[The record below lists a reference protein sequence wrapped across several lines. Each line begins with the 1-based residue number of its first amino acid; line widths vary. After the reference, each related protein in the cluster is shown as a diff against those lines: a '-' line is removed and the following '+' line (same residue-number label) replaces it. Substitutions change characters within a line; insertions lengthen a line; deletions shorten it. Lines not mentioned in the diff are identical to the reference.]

1 MSKLRAGVI
10 GVGYLGA
17 FHAEKYQRI
26 PGVKLVGLADT
37 NFSRAKEI
45 SNRYNVEAHKEYK
58 TLLPKVDILSIVVP
72 SGMHYEV
79 AKDCLARGIHCLVE
93 KPLTENVNEANE
105 LVALAKDKQ
114 IVLQVGHLE
123 RFNPVIKKVSHLLK
137 SPYKIK
143 TRRFSRQQSRGTD
156 TDVILDLMIHDLDI
170 VLSLANSEVID
181 VQATGS
187 TVITDFIDIA
197 NAMVF
202 FKDGLVAELGASRV
216 STEIVRDVE
225 VCCKSGKYV
234 LNFLTHEAKFFES
247 GEVSD
252 QTGQSIRVL
261 ETGKTDVDALYDEL
275 VAFVESI
282 QYGGS
287 PVVSGEDGKRAL
299 ELAVEISSKIKSSS
313 SQFPKS
319 SVFLKKNDQH

>member
-26 PGVKLVGLADT
+26 PGVRLVGLADT
-37 NFSRAKEI
+37 NFDRVKEI
-45 SNRYNVEAHKEYK
+45 SDRYNVEAHKDYK

-79 AKDCLARGIHCLVE
+79 AKECLSRGIHCLVE

-114 IVLQVGHLE
+114 VVLQVGHLE
-123 RFNPVIKKVSHLLK
+123 RFNPVIRKVSHLLK
-137 SPYKIK
+137 SPHKIK
-143 TRRFSRQQSRGTD
+143 TRRFSRHQPRGTD
-156 TDVILDLMIHDLDI
+156 TDVVLDLMIHDLDI
-170 VLSLANSEVID
+170 VLSLSNSEVVD
-181 VQATGS
+181 VQATGAA
-187 TVITDFIDIA
+187 VITDFIDIA

-202 FKDGLVAELGASRV
+202 FKNGLVAELGASRV
-216 STEIVRDVE
+216 STETVRDVE
-225 VCCKSGKYV
+225 VHCKSGKYF
-234 LNFLTHEAKFFES
+234 LNFLTHEAMFFES
-247 GEVSD
+247 AEDSD
-252 QTGQSIRVL
+252 ELGQSIRVL

-275 VAFVESI
+275 AAFVGSI
-282 QYGGS
+282 QYGSS

-299 ELAVEISSKIKSSS
+299 ELAVEISSRIKFSSS
-313 SQFPKS
+313 
-319 SVFLKKNDQH
+319 

>member
-26 PGVKLVGLADT
+26 PGVRLVGLADT
-37 NFSRAKEI
+37 NFDRVKEV
-45 SNRYNVEAHKEYK
+45 SDRYNVEAHKDYK
-58 TLLPKVDILSIVVP
+58 TLLPNVDILSIVVP
-72 SGMHYEV
+72 SGMHYQV
-79 AKDCLARGIHCLVE
+79 ARDCLSHGIHCLVE
-93 KPLTENVNEANE
+93 KPLTENVNEATE
-105 LVALAKDKQ
+105 LVDLAKDKR

-123 RFNPVIKKVSHLLK
+123 RFNPVIREVSHLLK
-137 SPYKIK
+137 EPYKIK
-143 TRRFSRQQSRGTD
+143 TRRFSRHQPRGTD

-170 VLSLANSEVID
+170 VLSLSNSEVVN

-187 TVITDFIDIA
+187 AVITDFIDIA

-202 FKDGLVAELGASRV
+202 FKNGLVAELGASRV
-216 STEIVRDVE
+216 STETVRDVE
-225 VCCKSGKYV
+225 VHCKRGKYF

-247 GEVSD
+247 GVGSD
-252 QTGQSIRVL
+252 QLGQSIRVL

-275 VAFVESI
+275 VAFVGSI

-299 ELAVEISSKIKSSS
+299 ELALEISSKIKSSS
-313 SQFPKS
+313 SKS
-319 SVFLKKNDQH
+319 PGTLDF